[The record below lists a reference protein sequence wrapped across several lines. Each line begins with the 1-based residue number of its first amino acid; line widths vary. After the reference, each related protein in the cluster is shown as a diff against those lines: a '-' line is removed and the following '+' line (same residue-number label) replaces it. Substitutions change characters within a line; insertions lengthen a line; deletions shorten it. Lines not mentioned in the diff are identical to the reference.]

1 MEETLSP
8 DDLLPGRV
16 NQDGQPLRLLLGTAQ
31 GRLLMAIRTY
41 LARAIKAMVV
51 QMGTKLTSAC
61 FGNQDQ
67 GKMIA
72 SVGDALWGNRIVCG
86 KIFTVTCMGPQNP
99 VPHPCI
105 GKSVTVNIIDHYP
118 GCPSTIDLSQEA
130 FTIIASLVAG
140 VINVDYK

>member
-1 MEETLSP
+1 MENYSLFFVGMVACLISFALATL
-8 DDLLPGRV
+8 GIA
-16 NQDGQPLRLLLGTAQ
+16 TF
-31 GRLLMAIRTY
+31 Y
-41 LARAIKAMVV
+41 
-51 QMGTKLTSAC
+51 TKYVPSAC